1 MTMRVNADK
10 AFFTSDTHFFH
21 KAMAQ
26 MRGLQGGVD
35 DMNAAL
41 ISSWNEVV
49 PKDGIV
55 FLLGDFSFSGTTNS
69 ISVLGQLNGQI
80 HLIVGNHDTG
90 LSRVVKDMFS
100 SMSDY
105 KEIEVETAP
114 AVRQRIILSHYAHRV
129 WNMHHYGTWH
139 LFGHSHGSLPGIGRS
154 MDVGVDTNN
163 LFPYSFQTIKVLLED
178 KPIFNADYHRGEL
191 AC

>member
-1 MTMRVNADK
+1 MRVNADK

-26 MRGLQGGVD
+26 MRGFQGGVD

-41 ISSWNEVV
+41 ITRWNEVV
-49 PKDGIV
+49 PKDGVV

-69 ISVLGQLNGQI
+69 VSVLGQLNGQI
-80 HLIVGNHDTG
+80 HLIAGNHDAG
-90 LSRVVKDMFS
+90 MSRVVKDMFYS
-100 SMSDY
+100 LSDY
-105 KEIEVETAP
+105 KEIEVEIAP

-139 LFGHSHGSLPGIGRS
+139 LFGHSHGSMEGIGKS

-163 LFPYSFQTIKVLLED
+163 LYPYRYKAIHDMLST
-178 KPIFNADYHRGEL
+178 KPINGADYHRRND
-191 AC
+191 

>member
-1 MTMRVNADK
+1 MRVNVDK

-41 ISSWNEVV
+41 ITRWNEVV

-129 WNMHHYGTWH
+129 WNMHHYGN
-139 LFGHSHGSLPGIGRS
+139 GICLGIATAARLAGQWMWEWIPTICS
-154 MDVGVDTNN
+154 PIVSKLSRYYWKTN
-163 LFPYSFQTIKVLLED
+163 LFLMQTTI
-178 KPIFNADYHRGEL
+178 GEL